1 MKQAM
6 GAVRAASLLSVVA
19 EIWGGAAA
27 FAHGLIGGA
36 PVRPFV
42 SCLVAA
48 GFAVVALGVSP
59 ASAAEAKAVELSLN
73 DLTLTGDLVRPD
85 NVDMSQPVVLLVHG
99 TFAHKDVE
107 LIEALQG
114 ALAEREIASL
124 AVTLSLGRDR
134 REGMWDCNQPST
146 HRHEDA
152 VTEISAW
159 VDWLGS
165 EGFGQVVPLGHSRGG
180 GQVALWLASV
190 GERDDIPTAV
200 LLAPMTEDADAA
212 AASYEQRFGATLVDV
227 LAKAKTTTPDQMLDV
242 PGLVYCSDTK
252 ATAQSV
258 LSYYGETLERDTP
271 TLLTQGVSMP
281 VLVIAAGEDEV
292 VTDLPE
298 RMAPIVDGAKI
309 RLETVEG
316 ADHLFL
322 DFFAEDAADLV
333 AEHIAALP

>member
-1 MKQAM
+1 MKKAI
-6 GAVRAASLLSVVA
+6 GAVRADSLLSVVT
-19 EIWGGAAA
+19 EIWRGAAA
-27 FAHGLIGGA
+27 FAHGWTGGA
-36 PVRPFV
+36 PVRLFV
-42 SCLVAA
+42 SCLAAA

-59 ASAAEAKAVELSLN
+59 ASAAETETVELPLN

-85 NVDMSQPVVLLVHG
+85 NIDMSQPVVLLVHG

-107 LIEALQG
+107 LIEALQS
-114 ALAEREIASL
+114 ALAEREVASL
-124 AVTLSLGRDR
+124 AVTLSLGQNR

-152 VTEISAW
+152 VAEISAW
-159 VDWLGS
+159 VDWLGT
-165 EGFGQVVPLGHSRGG
+165 EGYQGIVPLGHSRGG
-180 GQVALWLASV
+180 AQVALWLARA
-190 GERDDIPTAV
+190 GERADIPAVV
-200 LLAPMTEDADAA
+200 LLAPMTEDEGTAA
-212 AASYEQRFGATLVDV
+212 ARYEQRFGANLADV
-227 LAKAKTTTPDQMLDV
+227 LAEATAAKPDEMLEV
-242 PGLVYCSDTK
+242 PGLVYCSETK
-252 ATAQSV
+252 ATAQSM
-258 LSYYGETLERDTP
+258 LSYHAENPERDTP

-281 VLVIAAGEDEV
+281 VLVISASEDEV

-298 RMAPIVDGAKI
+298 RLAPIVDGAKI